1 MNPPKFKTQN
11 KTDFPSLL
19 ENYFCDY
26 LLKQRNASPETV
38 SSYRDTFRLFLLFS
52 EQRFRKAPSSVTL
65 ADLDAPQ
72 ILAFLDMLETQ
83 RHNSI
88 RTRNIRLAAL
98 HSFLHYA
105 ALQNPTALASINRA
119 LAIPV
124 KRFDKIPIS
133 YLSRQEMTALLS
145 APDRST
151 WSGHRDAV
159 MLATLYNTGARVS
172 EITKLNVE
180 DLQFGPTTT
189 LHIRGKGRKER
200 VIPVWKSTRRQ
211 LREWLCRIDKSA
223 GHPLFPSR
231 RGERLTRAGVR
242 SRLDAALTIAR
253 QSCLSLRTRQVSPH
267 LLRHTTAMHL
277 LQSGVDI
284 TVIALWLGHESTAT
298 THIYIEADLAMKKR
312 AIDKIKM
319 PGARGRSFKPSDGLL
334 AFLEK
339 L

>member
-1 MNPPKFKTQN
+1 MNLTKFRTQK

-26 LLKQRNASPETV
+26 LLKQRNASPETI
-38 SSYRDTFRLFLLFS
+38 SSYRDTFRLFLQFS
-52 EQRFRKAPSSVTL
+52 QQRFRKAPSSVTL

-72 ILAFLDMLETQ
+72 ILTFLNMLETQ
-83 RHNSI
+83 RNNSV

-98 HSFLHYA
+98 HSFLRYA

-124 KRFDKIPIS
+124 KRFDRRPVS
-133 YLSRQEMTALLS
+133 YLSRDEMTALLN

-180 DLQFGPTTT
+180 DLRFGPTTT
-189 LHIRGKGRKER
+189 LHIHGKGRKER

-242 SRLDAALTIAR
+242 SRLNAALAIAR
-253 QSCLSLRTRQVSPH
+253 QSCLTLQTRQVSPH

-277 LQSGVDI
+277 LQSGIDI
-284 TVIALWLGHESTAT
+284 TMIALWLGHDSTAT
-298 THIYIEADLAMKKR
+298 THMYVEADLAMKKR
-312 AIDKIKM
+312 AINKIKM
-319 PGARGRSFKPSDGLL
+319 PGTKRPGFRPSDRLL
-334 AFLEK
+334 AFLEN